1 MEDHY
6 TTKELAEKTLKL
18 AEKIHY
24 LLNMPSSGFSELI
37 ESYQQV
43 ENASELS
50 DIYQYL
56 FTKYDYI
63 PGEVIPG
70 LFEYKQMFALAYTE
84 NYIRKPTEKNRQ
96 LRDGIYADL
105 GLGEYIHQEIIK

>member
-1 MEDHY
+1 MEEEY
-6 TTKELAEKTLKL
+6 TIEELPEKTLQL
-18 AEKIHY
+18 AERIHH
-24 LLNMPSSGFSELI
+24 LLNTSSNFTALI

-56 FTKYDYI
+56 FTSYDYV

-70 LFEYKQMFALAYTE
+70 LFESKQMFALAYTE
-84 NYIRKPTEKNRQ
+84 NYIRKPTDKNKK
-96 LRDGIYADL
+96 LRDEIYADL
-105 GLGEYIHQEIIK
+105 GLQDYLHPEIIK